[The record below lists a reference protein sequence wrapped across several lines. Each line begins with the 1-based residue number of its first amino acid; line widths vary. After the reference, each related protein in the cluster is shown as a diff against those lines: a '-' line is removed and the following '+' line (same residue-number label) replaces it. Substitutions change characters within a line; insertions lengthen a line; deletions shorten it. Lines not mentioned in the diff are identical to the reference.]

1 MPAATG
7 PIDQP
12 LGITLLG
19 QAPGSVVRIQAT
31 AAFLG
36 RTWTA
41 SARYRVGP
49 SGSIDLARVPPL
61 SGSSYTGAHGMGLFW
76 SLASTS
82 AASASVAD
90 VAAPERVSLSVTG
103 PGRRGV
109 IHLTRVVSDPARVSD
124 LTLRPGRGRGPARA
138 AGLYADYVF
147 PSGAHRRPGPGV
159 VIIGGSEGGLATG
172 LPVAEALASHGVAT
186 LDLAYFG
193 EPGLPQHLDLIP
205 IEYFAA
211 ALHWL
216 ASRPQVDPHRLFLYG
231 VSRGTEAALLTASYF
246 PSLVSGVVAMVPS
259 DSVLCGAPACATS
272 GWTYQGRALPFTRQV
287 SNPRPTDVPGAL
299 IPVGRITGRVLL
311 VCAGHDQHW
320 ASCPYAGTIA
330 TELTAA
336 GRAAPVLLDYPA
348 AGHGVGFALPYLPRL
363 DSPGLEG
370 SSVQANPLAR
380 ADEWPKI
387 LAFLGASG

>member
-1 MPAATG
+1 VA
-7 PIDQP
+7 
-12 LGITLLG
+12 ITLLG
-19 QAPGSVVRIQAT
+19 QAPGSEVSVRAT
-31 AAFLG
+31 ASFLG
-36 RTWTA
+36 QRWTS

-49 SGSIDLARVPPL
+49 SDSVDLTRAAPL
-61 SGSSYTGAHGMGLFW
+61 AGSSYSGADGMGLFW
-76 SLASTS
+76 SLASAS

-90 VAAPERVSLSVTG
+90 VAAPEQVSLAVTG
-103 PGRRGV
+103 PGRQGV
-109 IHLTRVVSDPARVSD
+109 LQLTRVVSDPARVSD
-124 LTLRPGRGRGPARA
+124 LTLRPGRGSGPARA

-147 PSGAHRRPGPGV
+147 PSGHRRPGPGV

-186 LDLAYFG
+186 LDLAYFA
-193 EPGLPQHLDLIP
+193 EPGLPSTLNLIP

-211 ALHWL
+211 ALRWL
-216 ASRPQVDPHRLFLYG
+216 GSQSQVDPHQLFLYG

-246 PSLVSGVVAMVPS
+246 PSLAAGVAAMVPS
-259 DSVLCGAPACATS
+259 DSVLCGAPACTTS
-272 GWTYQGRALPFTRQV
+272 GWTLGGRPLPFTRQV

-320 ASCPYAGTIA
+320 ASCPYAEAIDS
-330 TELTAA
+330 ELTVA
-336 GRAAPVLLDYPA
+336 GRRPPMLLDYPQ
-348 AGHGVGFALPYLPRL
+348 AGHGAGFALPYLPEL

-370 SSVQANPLAR
+370 SSASANPLAR